1 MPRKPDPELIDRD
14 TPEWTP
20 SDFSRAKPAPEV
32 LREQFGAEAA
42 ALLLKPRRG
51 RPPKP
56 ATKRPINIRL
66 SPEVLAYFR
75 ATGAGWQTRLD
86 QVLKKH
92 VAGKP
97 QKRANIK

>member
-14 TPEWTP
+14 TPEWTA
-20 SDFSRAKPAPEV
+20 SDFARAKPAPGV

-42 ALLLKPRRG
+42 AQLLKPRRG

-56 ATKRPINIRL
+56 VTKRPINIRL

-75 ATGAGWQTRLD
+75 ATGAGFER
-86 QVLKKH
+86 H
-92 VAGKP
+92 E
-97 QKRANIK
+97 